1 MTEEWER
8 IQQKLSEDLRQQME
22 MDYWKK
28 LQQIQEETRRDPVE
42 ETWKS

>member
-1 MTEEWER
+1 MTDKWER
-8 IQQKLSEDLRQQME
+8 IQQKLSEDLRHQME

-28 LQQIQEETRRDPVE
+28 LQQIQEEIRRDPVE